1 MENKEIQEEM
11 FRAMF
16 RLKHLNMSG
25 MLKDISIGEYK
36 ILEMCSGCQA
46 CNDGEDGA
54 YVSGMAAQMRV
65 SAPAV
70 SRLLK
75 GMEGKDYIARQA
87 DAKDRRNIRVYITEA
102 GRVKREECREI
113 LRNYT
118 ERVID
123 RMGKDNMLQLLS
135 LFNQM
140 LGVIEDE
147 LKKTE
152 KGDRIC

>member
-1 MENKEIQEEM
+1 M
-11 FRAMF
+11 
-16 RLKHLNMSG
+16 
-25 MLKDISIGEYK
+25 
-36 ILEMCSGCQA
+36 
-46 CNDGEDGA
+46 
-54 YVSGMAAQMRV
+54 
-65 SAPAV
+65 
-70 SRLLK
+70 K

-87 DAKDRRNIRVYITEA
+87 DAKDRRNTRVFITEA

-118 ERVID
+118 ERVIG
-123 RMGKDNMLQLLS
+123 RMGEDNMLQLLN

-140 LGVIEDE
+140 LGVMEDE

>member
-1 MENKEIQEEM
+1 
-11 FRAMF
+11 
-16 RLKHLNMSG
+16 
-25 MLKDISIGEYK
+25 
-36 ILEMCSGCQA
+36 
-46 CNDGEDGA
+46 
-54 YVSGMAAQMRV
+54 MRT
-65 SAPAV
+65 
-70 SRLLK
+70 LWIH
-75 GMEGKDYIARQA
+75 DFQ
-87 DAKDRRNIRVYITEA
+87 
-102 GRVKREECREI
+102 CREI

>member
-36 ILEMCSGCQA
+36 ILEMCAGCPA

-87 DAKDRRNIRVYITEA
+87 DAKDRRNTRVFITEV

>member
-36 ILEMCSGCQA
+36 ILEMCSGCPA
-46 CNDGEDGA
+46 CDDGGDGA
-54 YVSGMAAQMRV
+54 YVSSMAAQMRV

-75 GMEGKDYIARQA
+75 GMERKKYIARQA
-87 DAKDRRNIRVYITEA
+87 DAKDRRNIRVFITEA
-102 GRVKREECREI
+102 GRAKREECREI
-113 LRNYT
+113 LQNYT
-118 ERVID
+118 ERVIS
-123 RMGKDNMLQLLS
+123 RMGEDNMLQLLN

-140 LGVIEDE
+140 LGVMEDE

>member
-36 ILEMCSGCQA
+36 ILEMCSGCPA
-46 CNDGEDGA
+46 CNDSEDGA

-87 DAKDRRNIRVYITEA
+87 DAKDRRNTRVFITEA

-118 ERVID
+118 ERVIG
-123 RMGKDNMLQLLS
+123 RMGEDNMLQLLN

-140 LGVIEDE
+140 LGVMEDE

>member
-1 MENKEIQEEM
+1 MENKEIQEKM

-16 RLKHLNMSG
+16 RLKHLNMSN
-25 MLKDISIGEYK
+25 MLEGISIGEYK
-36 ILEMCSGCQA
+36 VLEMCSGYPTH
-46 CNDGEDGA
+46 EDDEGGA
-54 YVSGMAAQMRV
+54 HVSGMAAKMQV

-75 GMEGKDYIARQA
+75 GMEEKDYIVRQT
-87 DAKDRRNIRVYITEA
+87 DAKDRRNIRVFITEA
-102 GRVKREECREI
+102 GRAKKEECCAI
-113 LRNYT
+113 FLNYT
-118 ERVID
+118 DRVIE
-123 RMGKDNMLQLLS
+123 RMGEDNMLQLLD

-140 LGVIEDE
+140 LGVMEDE

>member
-1 MENKEIQEEM
+1 MENKGIQEEM

-36 ILEMCSGCQA
+36 VLEMCSGCPA
-46 CNDGEDGA
+46 CDDGEDGV

-75 GMEGKDYIARQA
+75 GMEGKGYIARQT
-87 DAKDRRNIRVYITEA
+87 DAKDRRNTRVFITEA
-102 GRVKREECREI
+102 GRVKREECRVV
-113 LRNYT
+113 LQNYT
-118 ERVID
+118 ERVIG
-123 RMGKDNMLQLLS
+123 RMGENSMLQLLN

-140 LGVIEDE
+140 LGVMEDE

>member
-11 FRAMF
+11 LRAMF

-36 ILEMCSGCQA
+36 ILEMCSGCPA
-46 CNDGEDGA
+46 FDDGEDGA
-54 YVSGMAAQMRV
+54 SVSGMAAQMRV

-75 GMEGKDYIARQA
+75 GMEGKDYIVRQV
-87 DAKDRRNIRVYITEA
+87 DAKDRRNTRVFITET
-102 GRVKREECREI
+102 GRAKQEECCEI
-113 LRNYT
+113 FQNYT
-118 ERVID
+118 KRVFG
-123 RMGKDNMLQLLS
+123 RMGEDNMLQLLN

-140 LGVIEDE
+140 LGVMEDE

>member
-1 MENKEIQEEM
+1 MDNKEIQEEM

-16 RLKHLNMSG
+16 RLRHLNLSS

-36 ILEMCSGCQA
+36 ILEMCSGCSKCGA
-46 CNDGEDGA
+46 KADGT
-54 YVSGMAAQMRV
+54 YVSGMAAKMRV
-65 SAPAV
+65 SSPAV

-75 GMEGKDYIARQA
+75 SMERKNYITRHA
-87 DAKDRRNIRVYITEA
+87 DTKDRRNTRVFITDI
-102 GRVKREECREI
+102 GREKREECREI
-113 LRNYT
+113 LCHYT
-118 ERVID
+118 EQVIG
-123 RMGKDNMLQLLS
+123 RMGAENMLQLLN

-140 LGVIEDE
+140 IGIMEKE